1 MATTFIC
8 LPPLFLGRVL
18 EGVTGAVEL
27 PLCFR
32 TACKSA
38 VPTCTK
44 WSENECNFVTFFG
57 SMLIFSRKQK
67 EPLIGSKMGTVL
79 WSRSKIKIR
88 AKRESEK
95 SKKKRA
101 GRGKTGGAAL
111 LIGQAD
117 ILGYEC

>member
-67 EPLIGSKMGTVL
+67 EPLIGSKMGTDVQK
-79 WSRSKIKIR
+79 SKFVQ
-88 AKRESEK
+88 SEK